1 MQFVMRLAREFR
13 RADWR
18 RMLPEMSATE
28 LGEWGDYFRMQS
40 FSDVWMDAQ
49 FASLK
54 ALIVRMVSGSSDA
67 AVADFSLLPEE
78 NGIPERTDEEL
89 MHLGEGISG
98 GVRYG
103 PDSQPRSLI
112 WGLMRQSLKNEIP
125 RIKKPSEWC
134 SQRCRTVFCPYAA
147 FYGASD
153 SGRPADNAGGFFG
166 CNSRIRPCAD
176 GGEERTG
183 S

>member
-18 RMLPEMSATE
+18 RMLSEMSATE

-103 PDSQPRSLI
+103 PDSQLVI
-112 WGLMRQSLKNEIP
+112 DLGIDAAEFKNEIP
-125 RIKKPSEWC
+125 VSK
-134 SQRCRTVFCPYAA
+134 TF
-147 FYGASD
+147 
-153 SGRPADNAGGFFG
+153 
-166 CNSRIRPCAD
+166 
-176 GGEERTG
+176 
-183 S
+183 

>member
-18 RMLPEMSATE
+18 RMLSEMSATE

-67 AVADFSLLPEE
+67 AVADFSLVDL
-78 NGIPERTDEEL
+78 L
-89 MHLGEGISG
+89 VVCHLVG
-98 GVRYG
+98 
-103 PDSQPRSLI
+103 SLFA
-112 WGLMRQSLKNEIP
+112 LDLVLK
-125 RIKKPSEWC
+125 
-134 SQRCRTVFCPYAA
+134 
-147 FYGASD
+147 
-153 SGRPADNAGGFFG
+153 
-166 CNSRIRPCAD
+166 
-176 GGEERTG
+176 
-183 S
+183 

>member
-1 MQFVMRLAREFR
+1 MRLAREFR

-18 RMLPEMSATE
+18 RMLSEMSATE

-54 ALIVRMVSGSSDA
+54 ALIVRMVSGSS
-67 AVADFSLLPEE
+67 LPEE

-103 PDSQPRSLI
+103 PDSQP
-112 WGLMRQSLKNEIP
+112 GH
-125 RIKKPSEWC
+125 
-134 SQRCRTVFCPYAA
+134 
-147 FYGASD
+147 
-153 SGRPADNAGGFFG
+153 
-166 CNSRIRPCAD
+166 
-176 GGEERTG
+176 
-183 S
+183 